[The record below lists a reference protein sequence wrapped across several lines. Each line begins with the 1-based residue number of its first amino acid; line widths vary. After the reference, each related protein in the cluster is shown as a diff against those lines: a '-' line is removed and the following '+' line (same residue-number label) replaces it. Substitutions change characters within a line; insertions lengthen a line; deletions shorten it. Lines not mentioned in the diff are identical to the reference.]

1 MGNSRFKLKLDSNME
16 FSQIAALLVI
26 AGIFG
31 IAAKFFKQPLPIGY
45 LMAGLFLG
53 ITGVVSDTH
62 AVSSLGQIGVTLLL
76 FLLGLEMNL
85 AELPSIGKVALMTG
99 IGQIAFTSTIGFFMA
114 RVLGFGVLPSL
125 YIAIALS
132 FSSTIIMVK
141 LLSEKK
147 DLSSL
152 YGKIAIGFLLVQ
164 DFVAIA
170 ILIFLSGIGKG
181 DIGIAQYIAIT
192 VKAITLFIVVWILSK
207 RLLPIIFDKFIA
219 TSPELLFI
227 VSIAWA
233 LGFASLVAGPIGFT
247 LEIGGFLAGL
257 ALSNLPEHLQI
268 ASRTRP
274 LRDFFLTLF
283 FLYLGTQLVV
293 GSGVLAVIPSAV
305 LLSVFVL
312 VGNPLIVL
320 IIMSF
325 LGYKKRTS
333 FLAGL
338 TVAQISEF
346 SLIIMIM
353 GKSLGHLTQEHVA
366 MIVMVG
372 VITMTISTYLILG
385 ADKVYKYIKKYL
397 SIFEKSGKREK
408 AYVVESKLE
417 NHIVLVGCDRTG
429 KTIAVYF
436 LKKNIPFLV
445 VDFNPSVFTKLTA
458 ENIPVIFGD
467 ITDEEIIEASNL
479 EKARMVISTT
489 SNLKDNL
496 TLVEHLKRVRNA
508 PVSVFTALMRNEAVK
523 LYEAG
528 ANYVIVP
535 DVVAGDHIKHILRA
549 YGTRGKRLA
558 KAGKLHFNRLIFK

>member
-1 MGNSRFKLKLDSNME
+1 ME
-16 FSQIAALLVI
+16 FSQIAVLLTI

-31 IAAKFFKQPLPIGY
+31 ITARFFKQPLLIGY
-45 LMAGLFLG
+45 LLAGIFLG
-53 ITGVVSDTH
+53 TSGVISDTH
-62 AVSSLGQIGVTLLL
+62 MISSLGQIGVTLLL

-85 AELPSIGKVALMTG
+85 TELPSLGKVALLTG
-99 IGQIAFTSTIGFFMA
+99 IGQITFTSTIGFFLA
-114 RVLGFGVLPSL
+114 RLLGFGVLPSI
-125 YIAIALS
+125 YVAIALT

-152 YGKIAIGFLLVQ
+152 YGKIAVGFLLVQ

-170 ILIFLSGIGKG
+170 ILVFLSGVGEGGIG
-181 DIGIAQYIAIT
+181 AVQYIFIAI
-192 VKAITLFIVVWILSK
+192 KLIILFVVVWILSK
-207 RLLPIIFDKFIA
+207 RLLPTIVDKFIA
-219 TSPELLFI
+219 SSPELLFI

-268 ASRTRP
+268 ASRTKP

-283 FLYLGTQLVV
+283 FLYLGTQLML
-293 GSGVLAVIPSAV
+293 GPGVLAILPAAIILSAFVII
-305 LLSVFVL
+305 
-312 VGNPLIVL
+312 GNPLIVL
-320 IIMSF
+320 TIMGF

-346 SLIIMIM
+346 SLIIVIM
-353 GKSLGHLTQEHVA
+353 GKGLGHLTQEHVA
-366 MIVMVG
+366 LVVMVG

-385 ADKVYKYIKKYL
+385 ADKVYRHTKKYL
-397 SIFEKSGKREK
+397 SIFERGGKREK
-408 AYVVESKLE
+408 AFVVESKLE
-417 NHIVLVGCDRTG
+417 DHIVLVGCDRAG
-429 KTIAVYF
+429 KAIAAYL

-445 VDFNPSVFTKLTA
+445 VDFNPDVFKRLTA

-467 ITDEEIIEASNL
+467 ITDEEILEASNI

-489 SNLKDNL
+489 SNLEDNI
-496 TLVEHLKRVRNA
+496 TLIAHLKSIRNSL
-508 PVSVFTALMRNEAVK
+508 VSVFTALMRSEAVK

-549 YGTRGKRLA
+549 YGTRGKRLS

>member
-1 MGNSRFKLKLDSNME
+1 ME

-31 IAAKFFKQPLPIGY
+31 VVAKVLKQPLLIGY
-45 LMAGLFLG
+45 LFAGLFLG

-62 AVSSLGQIGVTLLL
+62 AVSILGQIGVTLLL

-99 IGQIAFTSTIGFFMA
+99 IGQMAFTSTIGFFIA
-114 RVLGFGVLPSL
+114 RVMGFDVLPSV
-125 YIAIALS
+125 YIAIALT

-152 YGKIAIGFLLVQ
+152 YGKIAVGFLLVQ

-170 ILIFLSGIGKG
+170 ILMFLSGIGKRDVG
-181 DIGIAQYIAIT
+181 SLEYIIIAF
-192 VKAITLFIVVWILSK
+192 KAILLFVIVWVLSK
-207 RLLPIIFDKFIA
+207 RVLPSIFDKYIA
-219 TSPELLFI
+219 SSPELLFI

-233 LGFASLVAGPIGFT
+233 LGFASLVAGPLGFT

-268 ASRTRP
+268 ASKTRP

-283 FLYLGTQLVV
+283 FLYLGTQLVI
-293 GSGVLAVIPSAV
+293 GQAFYSYIPPAIILAA
-305 LLSVFVL
+305 FVL
-312 VGNPLIVL
+312 IGNPLIVL
-320 IIMSF
+320 SIMSF

-346 SLIIMIM
+346 SLIIMIV
-353 GKSLGHLTQEHVA
+353 GKNLGHVTQEHVA

-385 ADKVYKYIKKYL
+385 ADKVYRHIKRYI
-397 SIFEKSGKREK
+397 SVFERGGVREK

-417 NHIVLVGCDRTG
+417 DHIVLVGSDRTG
-429 KTIAVYF
+429 KTLAVHF
-436 LKKNIPFLV
+436 LKKNMPFLV
-445 VDFNPSVFTKLTA
+445 VDFNPTVFTKLTA

-467 ITDEEIIEASNL
+467 IADEEIIEASNL
-479 EKARMVISTT
+479 AKSRMVISTI
-489 SNLKDNL
+489 SNLEDNL
-496 TLVEHLKRVRNA
+496 TLIAYLKSIRNA
-508 PVSVFTALMRNEAVK
+508 PVSIFTASMRNEAVK

-549 YGTRGKRLA
+549 YGLKGERLSN
-558 KAGKLHFNRLIFK
+558 AGKLHFNRLIFK

>member
-1 MGNSRFKLKLDSNME
+1 ME
-16 FSQIAALLVI
+16 FSQIAVLLAI
-26 AGIFG
+26 AGAFG
-31 IAAKFFKQPLPIGY
+31 IVARFFRQPLLIGY
-45 LMAGLFLG
+45 LLAGLFLG
-53 ITGVVSDTH
+53 ITGIISDTET
-62 AVSSLGQIGVTLLL
+62 VSSLGQIGVTLLL
-76 FLLGLEMNL
+76 FLLGLEMKL
-85 AELPSIGKVALMTG
+85 ADLPSIGKVALMTG
-99 IGQIAFTSTIGFFMA
+99 IGQIAFTSTIGFFLA
-114 RVLGFGVLPSL
+114 RILGFGVLPSV
-125 YIAIALS
+125 YIAIALT

-152 YGKIAIGFLLVQ
+152 YGKIAVGFLLVQ

-170 ILIFLSGIGKG
+170 ILMFLSSVGKG
-181 DIGIAQYIAIT
+181 DAGVIQYLYIAI
-192 VKAITLFIVVWILSK
+192 KAIILFIVVWILSK
-207 RLLPIIFDKFIA
+207 RLLPTIFDRFIA
-219 TSPELLFI
+219 SSPELLFI

-257 ALSNLPEHLQI
+257 ALSNLPEHFQI

-293 GSGVLAVIPSAV
+293 GAGALSVLPSAV
-305 LLSVFVL
+305 LFSLFVL
-312 VGNPLIVL
+312 IGNPLIVL
-320 IIMSF
+320 TIMGF

-346 SLIIMIM
+346 SLIIVIM
-353 GKSLGHLTQEHVA
+353 GSSLGHISQEHVA
-366 MIVMVG
+366 MVVMVG

-385 ADKVYKYIKKYL
+385 ADKIYRHIKKYL
-397 SIFEKSGKREK
+397 SVFERGGKREK
-408 AYVVESKLE
+408 AYVMESKLE
-417 NHIVLVGCDRTG
+417 NHIILVGCDRTG
-429 KTIAVYF
+429 KTIAVYL
-436 LKKNIPFLV
+436 LKRNTPFLV
-445 VDFNPSVFTKLTA
+445 VDFNPDVFTKLTA

-467 ITDEEIIEASNL
+467 ITDDEIIEASNL

-489 SNLKDNL
+489 SNLEDNL
-496 TLVEHLKRVRNA
+496 TLIAYLKSIRNA
-508 PVSVFTALMRNEAVK
+508 PASVFTASMRNEAVK

-528 ANYVIVP
+528 AKYVIVP

-549 YGTRGKRLA
+549 YGTKGKRLA

>member
-1 MGNSRFKLKLDSNME
+1 ME
-16 FSQIAALLVI
+16 FSQIAVLLVV

-31 IAAKFFKQPLPIGY
+31 IVARFFKQPLLIGY
-45 LMAGLFLG
+45 LLAGLFLG
-53 ITGVVSDTH
+53 ITGAVGDTH

-99 IGQIAFTSTIGFFMA
+99 IGQIAFTSTIGFFLA
-114 RVLGFGVLPSL
+114 RLLGFPSL
-125 YIAIALS
+125 PAIYIAIALT

-152 YGKIAIGFLLVQ
+152 YGKIAVGFLLVQ
-164 DFVAIA
+164 DFVAVA
-170 ILIFLSGIGKG
+170 ILMFLSGIGDG
-181 DIGIAQYIAIT
+181 NMGIAQYLIIG
-192 VKAITLFIVVWILSK
+192 VKAIILFIVVWILSR
-207 RLLPIIFDKFIA
+207 RLLPYIFDKFIA
-219 TSPELLFI
+219 ASPELLFI

-257 ALSNLPEHLQI
+257 ALSNLPEHFQI

-293 GSGVLAVIPSAV
+293 GGGVLTV
-305 LLSVFVL
+305 LPAAIALSLFVL

-320 IIMSF
+320 TIMGF

-346 SLIIMIM
+346 SLIIVIM
-353 GKSLGHLTQEHVA
+353 GKSLGHLTQNHVA
-366 MIVMVG
+366 MVVMIG
-372 VITMTISTYLILG
+372 VITMTASTYLILG
-385 ADKVYKYIKKYL
+385 ADKVYGYIKKYL
-397 SIFEKSGKREK
+397 SIFERGGKREK

-417 NHIVLVGCDRTG
+417 DHIVLVGCDRTG
-429 KTIAVYF
+429 KTIAVSF
-436 LKKNIPFLV
+436 LKKNIPFLI
-445 VDFNPSVFTKLTA
+445 VDFNPDVFTKLTA
-458 ENIPVIFGD
+458 ENMPVIFGD
-467 ITDEEIIEASNL
+467 ITDEDIIEASNL
-479 EKARMVISTT
+479 DKARMVISTT
-489 SNLKDNL
+489 SNLEDNL
-496 TLVEHLKRVRNA
+496 TLIAYLRSVRAA
-508 PVSVFTALMRNEAVK
+508 PVSIFTASMRNEALK

-549 YGTRGKRLA
+549 YGTKGGRLS

>member
-1 MGNSRFKLKLDSNME
+1 ME
-16 FSQIAALLVI
+16 FSHIAALLVV

-31 IAAKFFKQPLPIGY
+31 IAARFFKQPLLIGY
-45 LMAGLFLG
+45 LLAGLFLG
-53 ITGVVSDTH
+53 ITGVAGDTH

-99 IGQIAFTSTIGFFMA
+99 IGQIAFTSTIGFFLA
-114 RVLGFGVLPSL
+114 RLLGFPVLPSI
-125 YIAIALS
+125 YIAAALT

-152 YGKIAIGFLLVQ
+152 YGKIAVGFLLVQ

-170 ILIFLSGIGKG
+170 ILMFLSGIGNG
-181 DIGIAQYIAIT
+181 DIGITQYVVIA
-192 VKAITLFIVVWILSK
+192 VKAIVLFLVVWILSR
-207 RLLPIIFDKFIA
+207 RLLPYIFDKFIA
-219 TSPELLFI
+219 ASPELLFI

-257 ALSNLPEHLQI
+257 ALSNLPEHFQI

-283 FLYLGTQLVV
+283 FIYLGTQLVV
-293 GSGVLAVIPSAV
+293 GAGIWSVLPAAIA
-305 LLSVFVL
+305 LSLFVL
-312 VGNPLIVL
+312 VGNPLIVMT
-320 IIMSF
+320 IMGF

-346 SLIIMIM
+346 SLIIVIM
-353 GKSLGHLTQEHVA
+353 GKSLGHLTQDNVA
-366 MIVMVG
+366 LVVMIG
-372 VITMTISTYLILG
+372 VITMTASTYLILG
-385 ADKVYKYIKKYL
+385 ADKVYRYVNKYL
-397 SIFEKSGKREK
+397 SIFERGGKRER
-408 AYVVESKLE
+408 AYTVESKLDD
-417 NHIVLVGCDRTG
+417 HIVLVGCDRTG
-429 KTIAVYF
+429 KTVAMKF

-445 VDFNPSVFTKLTA
+445 VDFNPNVYTKLTA
-458 ENIPVIFGD
+458 QNIPVIFGD

-479 EKARMVISTT
+479 DKARMVISTT
-489 SNLKDNL
+489 SNLEDNL
-496 TLVEHLKRVRNA
+496 TLAAHLKAVRRA
-508 PVSVFTALMRNEAVK
+508 PVSVFTASMRNEALK

-535 DVVAGDHIKHILRA
+535 DVVAGDHINHILRA
-549 YGTRGKRLA
+549 YGTRGERLA

>member
-1 MGNSRFKLKLDSNME
+1 ME
-16 FSQIAALLVI
+16 FSQIAALLAI

-31 IAAKFFKQPLPIGY
+31 IAARFFKQPLLIGY
-45 LMAGLFLG
+45 LLAGLFLG
-53 ITGVVSDTH
+53 ITGLVNDTH
-62 AVSSLGQIGVTLLL
+62 AISSLGQIGVTLLL

-85 AELPSIGKVALMTG
+85 AELPSIGKTALMTG

-114 RVLGFGVLPSL
+114 RVLGFEVLPSL

-207 RLLPIIFDKFIA
+207 RLLPIIFDRFIA

-268 ASRTRP
+268 ASRARP

-293 GSGVLAVIPSAV
+293 GSGVLAVMPSVV

-385 ADKVYKYIKKYL
+385 ADKVYKYVKKYL

-417 NHIVLVGCDRTG
+417 DHIVLVGCDRTG

-489 SNLKDNL
+489 SNMEDNL
-496 TLVEHLKRVRNA
+496 TLIAHLKSVRNA